1 MLPSTSS
8 PLHLLHA
15 LFSTT
20 LTFPLLTQSLT
31 IFSFPPA
38 LSLSS
43 PPPPPPP
50 FFPSS
55 LSIKNAC
62 LFSPCSVLQIYFGP
76 VPVSTAECAW
86 WLSPSPHSPP
96 PLPPSLL
103 PLSTGLNHFLP
114 GHLLLSLLITSS
126 LPVGQFQP
134 RPTYAPSSFLFTS
147 SPCPSTRP
155 STPGHLAGVFS
166 VRFRPPCWGS
176 SVAECEDSVGE
187 VARGLLPLC
196 NYNYLSCPSN
206 SGASTH
212 VHAPTHPYKDSCEVG
227 RMFESFTLNR
237 NTLTP
242 LLLPSILLHSTSV
255 ANTGRIKKRE

>member
-38 LSLSS
+38 VALSS

-96 PLPPSLL
+96 PTSLPPSTFHW
-103 PLSTGLNHFLP
+103 PESFSSWSSPPFSFDHFFPRGRSVPASADLCT
-114 GHLLLSLLITSS
+114 LLLFIYLLALSVHPSLHPRSFSRGIFSTFSASLLGFISGGVRGLS
-126 LPVGQFQP
+126 WRG
-134 RPTYAPSSFLFTS
+134 
-147 SPCPSTRP
+147 C
-155 STPGHLAGVFS
+155 AGVTAT
-166 VRFRPPCWGS
+166 VQ
-176 SVAECEDSVGE
+176 
-187 VARGLLPLC
+187 L
-196 NYNYLSCPSN
+196 
-206 SGASTH
+206 
-212 VHAPTHPYKDSCEVG
+212 
-227 RMFESFTLNR
+227 
-237 NTLTP
+237 
-242 LLLPSILLHSTSV
+242 
-255 ANTGRIKKRE
+255 

>member
-1 MLPSTSS
+1 MLASFHPAQSCRFI
-8 PLHLLHA
+8 LVLCLLA
-15 LFSTT
+15 Q
-20 LTFPLLTQSLT
+20 QSVHGG
-31 IFSFPPA
+31 
-38 LSLSS
+38 
-43 PPPPPPP
+43 
-50 FFPSS
+50 
-55 LSIKNAC
+55 C
-62 LFSPCSVLQIYFGP
+62 
-76 VPVSTAECAW
+76 
-86 WLSPSPHSPP
+86 HP
-96 PLPPSLL
+96 PLTPLPPPPSLL

-126 LPVGQFQP
+126 LPVGQFQS

-147 SPCPSTRP
+147 SPCLSTRP

-227 RMFESFTLNR
+227 GMFESFTLNR

-255 ANTGRIKKRE
+255 ANTGRIKKIE